1 MQNIESSYA
10 KYRKL
15 LRFTPNIPPK
25 INFSNYSLVDV
36 YLPPPNRNRNIL
48 LHPRCRK
55 YASIRSQLN

>member
-36 YLPPPNRNRNIL
+36 YLPPPTVIEIYCCTLVVENMPVLGAN
-48 LHPRCRK
+48 
-55 YASIRSQLN
+55 